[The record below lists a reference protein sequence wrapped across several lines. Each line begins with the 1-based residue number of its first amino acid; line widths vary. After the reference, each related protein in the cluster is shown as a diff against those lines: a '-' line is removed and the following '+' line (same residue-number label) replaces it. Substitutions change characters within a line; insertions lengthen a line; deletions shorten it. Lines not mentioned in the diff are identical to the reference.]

1 MKADKRD
8 TGNERKI
15 TGKVV
20 LKKFGAGSKS
30 EYDAVYLESAEGSFI
45 LRRMGG
51 NPFHDPELHKLVG
64 KEITATGIISQSL
77 FLAKDIQQGTH

>member
-1 MKADKRD
+1 MKADNSGSGTK
-8 TGNERKI
+8 EKQL

-20 LKKFGAGSKS
+20 LKKFAPGSKS
-30 EYDAVYLESAEGSFI
+30 EHDAVYLECGEGSFV

-64 KEITATGIISQSL
+64 KQITATGIVNQSL
-77 FLAKDIQQGTH
+77 FLAKDIQPH

>member
-1 MKADKRD
+1 MKADNSGSGTREKQL
-8 TGNERKI
+8 

-20 LKKFGAGSKS
+20 LKKFAAGSKS
-30 EYDAVYLESAEGSFI
+30 EHDAVYLESGEGSFV

-64 KEITATGIISQSL
+64 KQITATGTVNQSL
-77 FLAKDIQQGTH
+77 FLAKDIQPH